1 MGLPMHIIR
10 DVYLTFASFV
20 KRVQDYNNYRKATQ
34 NMNSRYPDA
43 TSEELTNDNTCIV
56 CREVMVPWSQPD
68 AAGQAPRPS
77 LLNEGM
83 RAKKLPCGHILHLR
97 CLKAWL
103 ERQQACPTCR
113 RPVIPTGTSAT
124 DRAGAGNQNADAG
137 ANGGAQQGANA
148 QAGAPNAENGNGN
161 RPAQP
166 RLRMLNLGPI
176 RIGVYNGPANRVR
189 DALNQRRAQDNGNA
203 TGTATPAAN
212 PGIGGLAGA
221 RSMDTQLQLLQ
232 VEEHLMQE
240 SRRLMIEQT
249 QLATV
254 RALEAELARL
264 RAYHSHN
271 QAGNRAP
278 NTPAGVRP
286 VMPNFFPNPSG
297 MPPGVSFAQPQVF
310 QPGPGQAPMTQGHE
324 GLPPGLVLPEGWT
337 LAPLNRVEGTTQFG
351 GGMPQTEAPVPT
363 PTVVVPEADVS
374 APAQE
379 EGTEQTMASS
389 ILESQPAEHGHP
401 AQESA
406 SEVESSGHPEEL
418 SSLSPQQGPSSSAQA
433 EQPTLPNIDSH
444 VTTPE
449 EVSVDASVDAPTEA
463 LVEPS
468 AEASLKTSADTSA
481 EAPAQSDPSPLTT
494 QSNGWGE
501 SSSWNFDNVDGGDSS
516 TQQTS
521 SEEQPIDKGK
531 GRAVTVEDVE
541 DAEQ

>member
-56 CREVMVPWSQPD
+56 CREVMVPWSQAD

-77 LLNEGM
+77 FMNEGM

-124 DRAGAGNQNADAG
+124 DRAGAADQNANGG
-137 ANGGAQQGANA
+137 ADRGAQQGANA
-148 QAGAPNAENGNGN
+148 QPGAPNAGNGNAN

-176 RIGVYNGPANRVR
+176 RIGVYNGPANRVQ
-189 DALNQRRAQDNGNA
+189 DALNQRRAQDNGTA
-203 TGTATPAAN
+203 TGTATPTASS
-212 PGIGGLAGA
+212 GIGGLAGA

-232 VEEHLMQE
+232 VEERLMQE
-240 SRRLMIEQT
+240 SRRLAIEQA

-264 RAYHSHN
+264 RAYYSHN
-271 QAGNRAP
+271 QAGSGVPAPSAAARPAMPNLFPTP
-278 NTPAGVRP
+278 NT
-286 VMPNFFPNPSG
+286 MI
-297 MPPGVSFAQPQVF
+297 PGASFAQPQVF
-310 QPGPGQAPMTQGHE
+310 QPGPGQAPMTQGHQE
-324 GLPPGLVLPEGWT
+324 LPPGLVLPEGWT
-337 LAPLNRVEGTTQFG
+337 LAPLNRVEGIG

-363 PTVVVPEADVS
+363 PTVVIPQSD
-374 APAQE
+374 APVQQ
-379 EGTEQTMASS
+379 EGTEQTVASS
-389 ILESQPAEHGHP
+389 TLDTAIAEQSAEQSDHPQEPAP
-401 AQESA
+401 DA
-406 SEVESSGHPEEL
+406 ESSGHYEEMPAL
-418 SSLSPQQGPSSSAQA
+418 APQQDSSSSAQM
-433 EQPTLPNIDSH
+433 EHSELPSINGHID
-444 VTTPE
+444 TPE
-449 EVSVDASVDAPTEA
+449 ETPAGVPEGVLANASVDAPAETI
-463 LVEPS
+463 
-468 AEASLKTSADTSA
+468 AEAQ
-481 EAPAQSDPSPLTT
+481 AQSDPIPPTT
-494 QSNGWGE
+494 QPNGWGE
-501 SSSWNFDNVDGGDSS
+501 SSSSSWNFDNVDGGESS
-516 TQQTS
+516 TQHID
-521 SEEQPIDKGK
+521 SEEQPTAVDKGK

>member
-1 MGLPMHIIR
+1 
-10 DVYLTFASFV
+10 
-20 KRVQDYNNYRKATQ
+20 
-34 NMNSRYPDA
+34 MNSRYPDA

-113 RPVIPTGTSAT
+113 RPVIPTGTTTT
-124 DRAGAGNQNADAG
+124 DRAGAGNQNANG
-137 ANGGAQQGANA
+137 VANGGAQPGANA
-148 QAGAPNAENGNGN
+148 QAGAPNAGIANGN

-176 RIGVYNGPANRVR
+176 RIGVYNGPANRVQ
-189 DALNQRRAQDNGNA
+189 DALNQRRAQDNGNTA
-203 TGTATPAAN
+203 GTATSATS
-212 PGIGGLAGA
+212 GIGGLAGA
-221 RSMDTQLQLLQ
+221 RPMDTQLQLLQ
-232 VEEHLMQE
+232 VEERLMQE

-271 QAGNRAP
+271 QAGVPAGARPAMLNLFPAP
-278 NTPAGVRP
+278 NMMVPGAG
-286 VMPNFFPNPSG
+286 
-297 MPPGVSFAQPQVF
+297 FAQPQVF

-337 LAPLNRVEGTTQFG
+337 LAPLNRVEGTAQPG

-363 PTVVVPEADVS
+363 PTVVVPESDVL
-374 APAQE
+374 PQE
-379 EGTEQTMASS
+379 ERTDQAMASS
-389 ILESQPAEHGHP
+389 TTESQSTQQGDQ
-401 AQESA
+401 AQELA
-406 SEVESSGHPEEL
+406 SEVESSAHNGTL
-418 SSLSPQQGPSSSAQA
+418 SSLLPQDGSSSSAQA
-433 EQPTLPNIDSH
+433 AQSAIPSINSQVDTA
-444 VTTPE
+444 E
-449 EVSVDASVDAPTEA
+449 EVSLHATAVAHVEAP
-463 LVEPS
+463 VEHS
-468 AEASLKTSADTSA
+468 AEASRDASA
-481 EAPAQSDPSPLTT
+481 EIPAETPTQPEPSPLT
-494 QSNGWGE
+494 SRPNGWGE
-501 SSSWNFDNVDGGDSS
+501 SSSWNFDSVEQGQSS
-516 TQQTS
+516 TQQTT
-521 SEEQPIDKGK
+521 SEEQPVDKGK

-541 DAEQ
+541 DTEQ

>member
-77 LLNEGM
+77 TLNEGM

-113 RPVIPTGTSAT
+113 RPVIPTGTATT
-124 DRAGAGNQNADAG
+124 DRAGAGNQNANGG
-137 ANGGAQQGANA
+137 ANGGAQPGANA
-148 QAGAPNAENGNGN
+148 QAGAPDAGNANGN

-176 RIGVYNGPANRVR
+176 RIGVYNGPANRVQ

-203 TGTATPAAN
+203 AGTATSTAN

-221 RSMDTQLQLLQ
+221 RPMDTQLQLLQ
-232 VEEHLMQE
+232 IEERLMQE

-271 QAGNRAP
+271 QAGTPAGPRSAMPNLFPAP
-278 NTPAGVRP
+278 NTMAPGAG
-286 VMPNFFPNPSG
+286 
-297 MPPGVSFAQPQVF
+297 FAPPQVF

-337 LAPLNRVEGTTQFG
+337 LAPLNRVEGTAQPG

-363 PTVVVPEADVS
+363 PTVVVPESDVL
-374 APAQE
+374 PQE
-379 EGTEQTMASS
+379 EGTEQAMVSS
-389 ILESQPAEHGHP
+389 TLESQSFEQGDQ
-401 AQESA
+401 AQELAFEQEPSTQNEA
-406 SEVESSGHPEEL
+406 L
-418 SSLSPQQGPSSSAQA
+418 SSLSPQQGSSSSTQA
-433 EQPTLPNIDSH
+433 EQSAISSINGQVDTAEEIPLHAVADTH
-444 VTTPE
+444 VE
-449 EVSVDASVDAPTEA
+449 AP
-463 LVEPS
+463 VEQS
-468 AEASLKTSADTSA
+468 AEASTEVSAETPV
-481 EAPAQSDPSPLTT
+481 EAPAQSDSSPLT
-494 QSNGWGE
+494 SRPNGWGE
-501 SSSWNFDNVDGGDSS
+501 SSSWNFDSVDQGESS
-516 TQQTS
+516 TQQTDT
-521 SEEQPIDKGK
+521 EEQPTTVDKGK
-531 GRAVTVEDVE
+531 GRAVTVEDVD

>member
-1 MGLPMHIIR
+1 MHIIR

-56 CREVMVPWSQPD
+56 CREVMVPWSQPE

-113 RPVIPTGTSAT
+113 RPVIPTGNPAT
-124 DRAGAGNQNADAG
+124 DRAGAADQNANGG
-137 ANGGAQQGANA
+137 ANGAAQQGANA
-148 QAGAPNAENGNGN
+148 QAGAPNVGNGNAN

-176 RIGVYNGPANRVR
+176 RIGVYNGPANRVQ
-189 DALNQRRAQDNGNA
+189 DALNQRRAQDNGTA
-203 TGTATPAAN
+203 TGTATPTASS
-212 PGIGGLAGA
+212 GIGGLAGA

-232 VEEHLMQE
+232 VEERLMQE
-240 SRRLMIEQT
+240 SRRLAIEQA

-264 RAYHSHN
+264 RAYYSHN
-271 QAGNRAP
+271 QAGSGAPSAAARPAMPNLFPTP
-278 NTPAGVRP
+278 NTMISSA
-286 VMPNFFPNPSG
+286 
-297 MPPGVSFAQPQVF
+297 SFAQPQVL
-310 QPGPGQAPMTQGHE
+310 QPAPGQAPMTQGHAE
-324 GLPPGLVLPEGWT
+324 LPPGLVLPEGWT
-337 LAPLNRVEGTTQFG
+337 LAPLNRVEGTG
-351 GGMPQTEAPVPT
+351 GGVPQTEAPVPT
-363 PTVVVPEADVS
+363 PTVAIPQSDASV
-374 APAQE
+374 QQ
-379 EGTEQTMASS
+379 EGTEQTTASNTM
-389 ILESQPAEHGHP
+389 ETAAVNQPAEQNDHP
-401 AQESA
+401 HEPVP
-406 SEVESSGHPEEL
+406 EVESSVHHGE
-418 SSLSPQQGPSSSAQA
+418 SSVPASQQGSFPTLAEAESPATPSTNRQIDTA
-433 EQPTLPNIDSH
+433 EQIP
-444 VTTPE
+444 VGVPE
-449 EVSVDASVDAPTEA
+449 
-463 LVEPS
+463 
-468 AEASLKTSADTSA
+468 
-481 EAPAQSDPSPLTT
+481 EAPAETMAETQAQSSSIPPPA

-501 SSSWNFDNVDGGDSS
+501 SSSWNFDNVDGGESS
-516 TQQTS
+516 TQHTD
-521 SEEQPIDKGK
+521 SEEQPTVVDKGK

>member
-1 MGLPMHIIR
+1 
-10 DVYLTFASFV
+10 
-20 KRVQDYNNYRKATQ
+20 
-34 NMNSRYPDA
+34 MNSRYPDA

-56 CREVMVPWSQPD
+56 CREVMVPWTQPD
-68 AAGQAPRPS
+68 AAGQTPRPS
-77 LLNEGM
+77 SLNEGM

-113 RPVIPTGTSAT
+113 RPVIPTSTSAT
-124 DRAGAGNQNADAG
+124 DRTGAGNQNANAG

-148 QAGAPNAENGNGN
+148 QAGAPNVENGNGN

-203 TGTATPAAN
+203 TGTATPATN
-212 PGIGGLAGA
+212 SGIGGLAGA
-221 RSMDTQLQLLQ
+221 RSIDTQLQLLQ

-278 NTPAGVRP
+278 IPPAGVRP
-286 VMPNFFPNPSG
+286 ALPNPFSIPNG
-297 MPPGVSFAQPQVF
+297 TAPGVNFAQPQVF

-363 PTVVVPEADVS
+363 PTVVVPEAD

-379 EGTEQTMASS
+379 EETEQVMASS
-389 ILESQPAEHGHP
+389 ILESQPTEHGHS

-406 SEVESSGHPEEL
+406 SEVESSGHYAEL
-418 SSLSPQQGPSSSAQA
+418 SSLSPQQGASSSAQA
-433 EQPTLPNIDSH
+433 EQPALSNIDSLAD
-444 VTTPE
+444 TAE
-449 EVSVDASVDAPTEA
+449 EVPVGASVDTPAEVPVEHHVEASRDAPA
-463 LVEPS
+463 GSS
-468 AEASLKTSADTSA
+468 AEAL
-481 EAPAQSDPSPLTT
+481 PQSVSSPLTT
-494 QSNGWGE
+494 QPNGWGE
-501 SSSWNFDNVDGGDSS
+501 SSSWSFDNVDGGESS
-516 TQQTS
+516 TQQTN